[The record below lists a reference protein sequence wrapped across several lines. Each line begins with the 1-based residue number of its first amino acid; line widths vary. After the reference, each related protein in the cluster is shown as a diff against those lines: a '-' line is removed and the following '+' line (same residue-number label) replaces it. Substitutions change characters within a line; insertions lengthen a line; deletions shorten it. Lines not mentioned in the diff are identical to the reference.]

1 MDLKK
6 IFDEIEKVDPE
17 VYNKLDSRRHVLKS
31 FGSKVAV
38 AALPIALGSMF
49 KKAYGK
55 VTGTVVDVL
64 NFALTLEYLEYNF
77 YHQGNNTPTLL
88 VPSGD
93 KPSFQTIE
101 AHELEH
107 VNFLISTITSLGG
120 TPYTPSHYTSGNP
133 YSPTSYD
140 FTAGGTFPSVFTN
153 YATFLDVSQTFEDT
167 GVRAYKGQASAL
179 QTNLDVL
186 TAALQIH
193 SVEARHASHIRYIRR
208 LAGATD
214 TDGVTTKPWITGG
227 VAPVGAVAANY
238 AGEDNTVQ
246 LSVNILTLPAASGT
260 TSSSAATQAFDE
272 PLTMSQVVT
281 LVTPFLVP

>member
-17 VYNKLDSRRHVLKS
+17 VYSKLDSRRGILKS

-55 VTGTVVDVL
+55 TSDTVVDVL

-77 YHQGNNTPTLL
+77 YHQGNNTATLMIPTT
-88 VPSGD
+88 D
-93 KPSFQTIE
+93 QPSFQTIE
-101 AHELEH
+101 GHELEH

-120 TPYTPSHYTSGNP
+120 TPYTPSHYTAGNP
-133 YSPTSYD
+133 YSPLTYD
-140 FTAGGTFPSVFTN
+140 FTAGGTFPTVFTN

-208 LAGATD
+208 LSGATD
-214 TDGVTTKPWITGG
+214 TNSLVPKPWITGG
-227 VAPVGAVAANY
+227 VAPANAVAANY

-260 TSSSAATQAFDE
+260 TSTNTATEAFDE
-272 PLTMSQVVT
+272 PLTMSEVVT
-281 LVTPFLVP
+281 LVTPFLVS